1 MERNRIIRTASVISI
16 IGNAILAISK
26 IVVGIISGS
35 LAVLGDGL
43 DSISDIFISLI
54 TLVISIII
62 THPPDKEHPYGHFR
76 AETIGTSILAF
87 VIFFIGGQLVL
98 STVEKLINHDYIRM
112 PGKIAVYVTIVSIL
126 GKVILSWSQY
136 VLGKKA
142 GSSMI
147 IANSKN
153 MLNDV
158 IMSIGV
164 LIGLVFV
171 FLFNSAV
178 IDRIIAI
185 IIGVWIM
192 ISAIRIFMSTI
203 TEMMEGEVDM
213 ELYNTLIDTV
223 KITDGVSNPHR
234 IRIRKIG
241 FHHVIDMDV
250 EVDGNSMVTEAHD
263 KVKILEKRIRESIPS
278 MYDIIIH
285 IEPLG
290 NFEKHER
297 WGLKE
302 DDFN

>member
-1 MERNRIIRTASVISI
+1 MERNRIIKTASVISI
-16 IGNAILAISK
+16 IGNALLAVSK
-26 IVVGIISGS
+26 IVVGLISGS
-35 LAVLGDGL
+35 LSVLGDGL

-54 TLVISIII
+54 TLIISVIIM
-62 THPPDKEHPYGHFR
+62 HPPDKEHPYGHFR

-87 VIFFIGGQLVL
+87 VILFIGGQLAL
-98 STVEKLINHDYIRM
+98 STVEKLINHDYIRI

-192 ISAIRIFMSTI
+192 FTAIRIFMGTI

-213 ELYNTLIDTV
+213 ELYNKLIDAV

-250 EVDGNSMVTEAHD
+250 EVDGDSMVTEAHD
-263 KVKILEKRIRESIPS
+263 KVKILENRIRESIPS

-290 NFEKHER
+290 NVEKHER